1 VTAIMCDTQR
11 AFWAS
16 IDEMPDDS
24 LRRLVFA
31 DWMDEQGQP
40 EVASALRATADRVP
54 KKGKYGW
61 QWRRDGEGK
70 LRTPWRVQKEVFDA
84 FYLLGHVYTNHAGS
98 RWYRRETASS
108 AVRNLC
114 RAWIKVNC

>member
-1 VTAIMCDTQR
+1 MTAIMCDTQR

-40 EVASALRATADRVP
+40 EVAAALRATADRVP

-61 QWRRDGEGK
+61 QWRLDSEGK
-70 LRTPWRVQKEVFDA
+70 LRSPWRVPKEVFDA
-84 FYLLGHVYTNHAGS
+84 FFLLGHVYRSRGRSRWFIRPTAGS
-98 RWYRRETASS
+98 
-108 AVRNLC
+108 AVFVLI
-114 RAWIKVNC
+114 RAWVRVNS